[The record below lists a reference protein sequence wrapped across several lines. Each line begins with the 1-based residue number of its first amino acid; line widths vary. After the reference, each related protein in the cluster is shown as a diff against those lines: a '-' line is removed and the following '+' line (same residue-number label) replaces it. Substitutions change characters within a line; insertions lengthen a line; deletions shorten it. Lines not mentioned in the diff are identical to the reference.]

1 MQCRAPAVVV
11 VEAPV
16 EAVAL
21 LVEVAVA
28 VPAVTAV
35 AEKTAVVVETVL
47 PNKLWLTVS
56 HAQSF

>member
-1 MQCRAPAVVV
+1 MQCRALAVVV

-35 AEKTAVVVETVL
+35 AETVL
-47 PNKLWLTVS
+47 PNKLWLIVS